1 MRTPPQI
8 DLSDLP
14 AEGYLLALW
23 DVGVF
28 VVTFAVL
35 YAVGR
40 RVVVPLA
47 ERALST
53 RRIQETV
60 AGAVVRL
67 VHVAMALVTLRVA
80 LDAADYG
87 HLLSIPPTVVAALTV
102 AVGFAS
108 RDIASNLVGGVFIV
122 TDPKF
127 NVGDW
132 IRWQDKEGVIEDV
145 SFRVT
150 RIRTFDNE
158 LLTVP
163 NSQLAT
169 SAVVN
174 AVAKSPR
181 RISHTFHVD
190 DEADLGEVASL
201 LVDAANAHD
210 DVLDRPSPTVR
221 VVELDNG
228 RATVQARYWIER
240 PSREAFVT
248 IRSEYLEAVS
258 RQFAEAGIDLP
269 QNW

>member
-1 MRTPPQI
+1 M
-8 DLSDLP
+8 SALP
-14 AEGYLLALW
+14 FDGYLGILW

-40 RVVVPLA
+40 RVLVPLA

-53 RRIQETV
+53 RRIQQTV
-60 AGAVVRL
+60 ASALVKLLHAAVAVV
-67 VHVAMALVTLRVA
+67 ALRFA
-80 LDAADYG
+80 LDTADYG
-87 HLLSIPPTVVAALTV
+87 YLLSLPPTIVAALTV
-102 AVGFAS
+102 ALGFAS

-122 TDPKF
+122 TDPQF
-127 NVGDW
+127 NIGDW
-132 IRWQDKEGVIEDV
+132 IRWGDREGIIEDV

-150 RIRTFDNE
+150 RVRTFDNE

-163 NSQLAT
+163 NAQLAT
-169 SAVVN
+169 TAVVN

-181 RISHTFHVD
+181 RLSHTFHVD
-190 DEADLGEVASL
+190 DEEDLGEVASL
-201 LVDAANAHD
+201 LVDAAKDHE

-228 RATVQARYWIER
+228 RAGVQARYWIDR

-248 IRSEYLEAVS
+248 IRSAYLEAVS
-258 RQFAEAGIDLP
+258 ERFAAAGIDLP